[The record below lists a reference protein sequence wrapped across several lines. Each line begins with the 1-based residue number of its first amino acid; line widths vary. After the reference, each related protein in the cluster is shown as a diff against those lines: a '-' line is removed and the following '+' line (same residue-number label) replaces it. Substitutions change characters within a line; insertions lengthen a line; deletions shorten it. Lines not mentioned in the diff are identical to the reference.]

1 MICNFYNKPFIY
13 CCNVDENQLIESN
26 KQVRKVEEY
35 AIENTLAI
43 KVCAK
48 MEEELRDLNE
58 EDRKDYLNEYNLT
71 SSGLDR
77 IIRIGYDSLGL
88 ISYFTQEPKESRAWT
103 VKKAICT
110 NCSWCDSYRF

>member
-1 MICNFYNKPFIY
+1 MIVPFTNKPFMVIA
-13 CCNVDENQLIESN
+13 VMLTKNQLIESN

-35 AIENTLAI
+35 AVEKNTLAI

-77 IIRIGYDSLGL
+77 L
-88 ISYFTQEPKESRAWT
+88 
-103 VKKAICT
+103 
-110 NCSWCDSYRF
+110 